1 MKSIKLLLA
10 SAALFLSV
18 TACMAVSNA
27 VSTAQSQETG
37 APLSTEVP
45 QSTEAPQATEPQ
57 TGSSGLITEV
67 VLAKDSDPVSAA
79 PVDPTTVF
87 DSNSVIHATVKI
99 SDAPAGTKFT
109 ATWYTVDVGSAAP
122 ANTQISTT
130 DLTADGTRYMDFTL
144 TPTSAWPSG
153 KYRVEISVNGEFD
166 QVATYTVQ

>member
-10 SAALFLSV
+10 STALFLSV
-18 TACMAVSNA
+18 TACMALTNA
-27 VSTAQSQETG
+27 ASTAQ
-37 APLSTEVP
+37 P
-45 QSTEAPQATEPQ
+45 QSTEAPQATEPQTTEPQ

-87 DSNSVIHATVKI
+87 GSNSVIHATVKI
-99 SDAPAGTKFT
+99 SNAPANTKFT
-109 ATWYTVDVGSAAP
+109 ATWYVVDVGSAAP

-153 KYRVEISVNGEFD
+153 KYRVEISVNGQFD